1 MRCPDCGHSNPEELE
16 RCEECESFLD
26 DSEATGI
33 RPAPSADDSPND
45 SDVTG
50 LRPTPRPDSE
60 GADSEAATGE
70 LPAFTQ
76 FDGYALQAL
85 CRLKNFSFDDP
96 ALCDGPARLRDG
108 CAISSP
114 LSFPDRQSVPTA
126 RFAVSSQLTGMNRGA
141 TY

>member
-85 CRLKNFSFDDP
+85 CRFKNVRSTSPRSAMDRP
-96 ALCDGPARLRDG
+96 A
-108 CAISSP
+108 CATDVKFPP
-114 LSFPDRQSVPTA
+114 LYPFLTA
-126 RFAVSSQLTGMNRGA
+126 RACPPKDSP
-141 TY
+141 